1 MADGGLKRTVQIRFR
16 MPAGPSDQLLSMM
29 RAGIPF
35 LEGFGKARVRI
46 LRNVDDPTLFVQV
59 IEYEIAE
66 AIELNRQSVASDP
79 MVQGYLQGWRSLLM
93 GALEVDVYQ
102 DVTTPN
108 SGADSST

>member
-1 MADGGLKRTVQIRFR
+1 MAQGGSGLRRTVHIRFR
-16 MPAGPSDQLLSMM
+16 LPPGQSDQLLSLM

-35 LEGFGKARVRI
+35 VENFGRAQVRI
-46 LRNVDDPTLFVQV
+46 LRNVDDPNAFVQT

-93 GALEVDVYQ
+93 GAVEIDVYQ
-102 DVTTPN
+102 DVTAAAP
-108 SGADSST
+108 GA